1 MSSSDTSLTQAWNSE
16 AAETEV
22 EYDLEVRLRSR
33 GVIKRER
40 TRRQLR

>member
-22 EYDLEVRLRSR
+22 EYDFGVEV
-33 GVIKRER
+33 
-40 TRRQLR
+40 